1 MHDTPAITEFD
12 LIRRY
17 FADMTPSRAD
27 VSLGIGD
34 DAALVR
40 VPPEQG
46 LAVSIDTL
54 VSGVHF
60 LPTVSPQALGHKSLA
75 VNLSD
80 LAAMGAEP
88 AWVTLALTLPAVDHA
103 WLQGFAEGFAALAR
117 RYGVSLIG
125 GDTTRGPMS
134 LTVQVHGFVPE
145 EQALRR
151 SGARFGDDVYV
162 TGCLGDAALYLRLQQ
177 SAAPLPGD
185 VDALRQ
191 CLERPEPRIEAG
203 MALRGLATSAIDIS
217 DGLLADLGHILEA
230 SGVGA
235 SLSLEQLPLSTLFA
249 DWLSR
254 SGDWTPALAGGDDYE
269 LCFTAPPEGAPQIER
284 IANELGLSMQ
294 RIGRIEQAPGLRV
307 RMPDGTSW
315 SGFARGFDHFA
326 GGEADAG

>member
-117 RYGVSLIG
+117 HYGVSLIG

-145 EQALRR
+145 EQA
-151 SGARFGDDVYV
+151 
-162 TGCLGDAALYLRLQQ
+162 
-177 SAAPLPGD
+177 
-185 VDALRQ
+185 
-191 CLERPEPRIEAG
+191 
-203 MALRGLATSAIDIS
+203 
-217 DGLLADLGHILEA
+217 
-230 SGVGA
+230 
-235 SLSLEQLPLSTLFA
+235 
-249 DWLSR
+249 
-254 SGDWTPALAGGDDYE
+254 
-269 LCFTAPPEGAPQIER
+269 
-284 IANELGLSMQ
+284 
-294 RIGRIEQAPGLRV
+294 
-307 RMPDGTSW
+307 
-315 SGFARGFDHFA
+315 
-326 GGEADAG
+326 